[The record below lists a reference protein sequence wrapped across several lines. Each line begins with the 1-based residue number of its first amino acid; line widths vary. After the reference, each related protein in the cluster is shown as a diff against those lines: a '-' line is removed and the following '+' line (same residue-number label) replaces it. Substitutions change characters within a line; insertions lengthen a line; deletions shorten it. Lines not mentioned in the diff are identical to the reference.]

1 MTERETLARIILDT
15 RNSLETAQAAVCD
28 FLDEIAVDLTA
39 LESLSELL
47 SHSNICTSKNH
58 ESIAAQR
65 VDETGIR

>member
-1 MTERETLARIILDT
+1 MTEREILTRIILDT

-28 FLDEIAVDLTA
+28 FRDEIAVDLTA

-47 SHSNICTSKNH
+47 SRSNICTSKKP

-65 VDETGIR
+65 FDETGTR